1 MMTCVDLRG
10 ESDGR
15 GGDEPSGKVLRTGA
29 LFAVFADDGFGWH
42 QIGQP
47 HSDAHVACRTAALYV
62 HLLRPDLD
70 LGKLEAL
77 ATAAAPVLDAGMASV
92 TVIDDRHRVDRIEP
106 VPGSSPVAAL
116 SSHMA
121 PNGMTAPWPQA

>member
-10 ESDGR
+10 ESNER
-15 GGDEPSGKVLRTGA
+15 GGDEPSGKALRAGA

-47 HSDAHVACRTAALYV
+47 HFDARVACRTAALYL

-70 LGKLEAL
+70 LEKLESL
-77 ATAAAPVLDAGMASV
+77 ATAAAPLLEAGTASV

-106 VPGSSPVAAL
+106 VPVRNPAASAAAQL
-116 SSHMA
+116 
-121 PNGMTAPWPQA
+121 TT